1 MRNSRASL
9 FLMELMISIL
19 FFSLSS
25 AVCIQLFVKAHTI
38 NESTEQKSSA
48 TLIAQ
53 DISEYFHHTG
63 GEKESFL
70 SYFAGHENN
79 NSQTFLYFT
88 ENGIS
93 CTAEN
98 AYYTVSLLFGNENS
112 YNTLTFEIHCMDNQ
126 EILYS
131 STLKKSFD
139 IPKKKTI
146 CLCVLI

>member
-38 NESTEQKSSA
+38 NADTEDKSNA

-53 DISEYFHHTG
+53 DISELFHHTKG
-63 GEKESFL
+63 DKEQLLSYYTKYESTTNEVLLYFSENGSSCAKEGARYIATLSFEQNRAYRILTMEITCMEKE
-70 SYFAGHENN
+70 
-79 NSQTFLYFT
+79 
-88 ENGIS
+88 
-93 CTAEN
+93 
-98 AYYTVSLLFGNENS
+98 
-112 YNTLTFEIHCMDNQ
+112 

-131 STLKKSFD
+131 STLKKY
-139 IPKKKTI
+139 IQTT
-146 CLCVLI
+146 L